1 MDSTISNMQFSQDIQ
16 GNTFDIMQ
24 QNNRML
30 VLRLIKDAGK
40 ISRKSLSQLTKL
52 NSSTITIIINELME
66 KGLVCESGLMEG
78 ENGRRVTGLTLNPHL
93 FSCITITIT
102 TDYFSVSLY
111 DINSH
116 CLEAEKITMSVFNDI
131 TFSLVQIKEKVNSFI
146 KKSSSYH
153 LKVAGL
159 AFALQG
165 PFQFAP
171 NECIMQSSSGYYVDI
186 VRYFENAFHHPIIYD
201 TTSNYAIYRYTCT
214 KEYNYLQNQL
224 AVYIGINY
232 SVDMSVTFNRTLL
245 KGLSFIPGS
254 LGQLPVVNT
263 NGREVPLASIISAS
277 EIVDRVKNM
286 ILYHP
291 ESVLFDKPSYH
302 IRDIINAF
310 YDGDPVALQIYSEV
324 AIAIGRMI
332 KTLIYILHPNRILLA
347 GEIPNNETFQQMI
360 INASVIYPSENSC
373 NITTTMPQINVI
385 QEERKTSNDPSM
397 IGASMKVFNRILK
410 SPELFSS

>member
-146 KKSSSYH
+146 KN
-153 LKVAGL
+153 
-159 AFALQG
+159 
-165 PFQFAP
+165 P
-171 NECIMQSSSGYYVDI
+171 
-186 VRYFENAFHHPIIYD
+186 RPI
-201 TTSNYAIYRYTCT
+201 T
-214 KEYNYLQNQL
+214 
-224 AVYIGINY
+224 
-232 SVDMSVTFNRTLL
+232 
-245 KGLSFIPGS
+245 
-254 LGQLPVVNT
+254 
-263 NGREVPLASIISAS
+263 
-277 EIVDRVKNM
+277 
-286 ILYHP
+286 
-291 ESVLFDKPSYH
+291 
-302 IRDIINAF
+302 
-310 YDGDPVALQIYSEV
+310 
-324 AIAIGRMI
+324 
-332 KTLIYILHPNRILLA
+332 
-347 GEIPNNETFQQMI
+347 
-360 INASVIYPSENSC
+360 
-373 NITTTMPQINVI
+373 
-385 QEERKTSNDPSM
+385 
-397 IGASMKVFNRILK
+397 
-410 SPELFSS
+410 